1 MDIAEIKG
9 TLGGRYEQP
18 CGSRLGHLGE
28 WTHFPRQKRQRFT
41 TGDKGALRR
50 REETRSVIET
60 PPTGSPSVLTGQFYH
75 IRKEALPPILQKFL
89 QKLEEGILPNSRYG
103 VSITLIPNPDT
114 DITRKENY
122 GPVHAKILDKTLAP
136 NPTT

>member
-1 MDIAEIKG
+1 MGKLTNLELDCGRKTLPAHVGNEEQDATMDIAEIKG

-75 IRKEALPPILQKFL
+75 IRKEA
-89 QKLEEGILPNSRYG
+89 
-103 VSITLIPNPDT
+103 
-114 DITRKENY
+114 
-122 GPVHAKILDKTLAP
+122 
-136 NPTT
+136 